1 MMKHR
6 TARKLAD
13 RSLEFLREVK
23 DFTPGKDLEVRLNRD
38 YGPGNEYY
46 EDFCK
51 YIKQGFEEGWV
62 ATGDLDN
69 GNYRRGKVGISGLYI
84 FF

>member
-1 MMKHR
+1 MQALTKH
-6 TARKLAD
+6 
-13 RSLEFLREVK
+13 S
-23 DFTPGKDLEVRLNRD
+23 TPGKDLEKRLNHE
-38 YGPGNEYY
+38 YGPGNPYY

-69 GNYRRGKVGISGLYI
+69 GKYRRGRVRSVLAFEVLLVSDTSSSDTTSGRR
-84 FF
+84 